1 MVQIL
6 ENQKQQNF
14 CFSTEKRVS
23 RPHPSLVGFRN
34 LLWHERIHTL
44 KKENNNNKKTLKN
57 SGAKSFELLCL
68 ALCKQAL
75 PAHPLLAI
83 HSPSA
88 GWPSSPRYPN
98 NSCVGMPSSAKPV
111 LEHQWILALPPT
123 PTPLAGAISSV
134 SREATGSAVFTD
146 LRENSMGQLP
156 AAIYKSV
163 ISYFWLLPKK
173 TSTAALC

>member
-44 KKENNNNKKTLKN
+44 KKENNNNKKTPKN

-83 HSPSA
+83 LPVLGGPAHQGTPITPVWECPALPSLCWSISVSLPCPLHQHLWHLVWQVPSPLSA
-88 GWPSSPRYPN
+88 GR
-98 NSCVGMPSSAKPV
+98 
-111 LEHQWILALPPT
+111 Q
-123 PTPLAGAISSV
+123 
-134 SREATGSAVFTD
+134 
-146 LRENSMGQLP
+146 Q
-156 AAIYKSV
+156 
-163 ISYFWLLPKK
+163 
-173 TSTAALC
+173 AALSLQAWGKTLWVSFQLLYIKV